1 MIAEAQD
8 FLDESMA
15 LHQLV
20 SPLSEADF
28 QQPTQFKEWT
38 VNHVMQH
45 LHFFNI
51 VADLSLSDGA
61 AAMRLYDRLRGLRD
75 AGTPNVEATDQ
86 LLEGLRGQAL
96 LAAWRD
102 FAVKLAARYG
112 AADPKQRV
120 KWAGPDMSA
129 RSLISARLMETWAH
143 GQEIYDLLGVQR
155 KNTDRIKSIAVM
167 GVNTYGWTF
176 HNRGE
181 TPPQPKPYLC
191 LTAPS
196 GAQWSWNEPSASERI
211 EGTAEDFC
219 QVVTQVRNVAD
230 TGLVVTGPAATAWMA
245 VAQCFAGPVRTPP
258 APGTRR
264 PANPDCPQQG
274 ARNDSAAPL

>member
-8 FLDESMA
+8 FLDESLA
-15 LHQLV
+15 LHRLV
-20 SPLSEADF
+20 SVLSEADF
-28 QQPTQFKEWT
+28 QRPTQFKEWT

-51 VADLSLSDGA
+51 VADLSLSDGD
-61 AAMRLYDRLRGLRD
+61 AAMRLYDRLRHKRD
-75 AGTPNVEATDQ
+75 AGTANVEATDQ
-86 LLEGLRGQAL
+86 LLDGLSGHAL
-96 LAAWRD
+96 LAAWHD
-102 FAVKLAARYG
+102 FAAQVAARYG
-112 AADPKQRV
+112 AASAKQRV

-143 GQEIYDLLGVQR
+143 GQAIYDLLGVR
-155 KNTDRIKSIAVM
+155 RENTDRIKSIVVM

-181 TPPQPKPYLC
+181 TPPQPKPHLC

-196 GAQWSWNEPSASERI
+196 GAQWRWNEPSTSERI
-211 EGTAEDFC
+211 EGTAEEFC

-230 TGLVVTGPAATAWMA
+230 TGLRVSGPSANAWMA

-258 APGTRR
+258 APGTRGPLSGR
-264 PANPDCPQQG
+264 PANTDRIKPSI
-274 ARNDSAAPL
+274 A